1 LRDIDDIRNSLKQIG
16 NDEMWFKWIELF
28 GKHIQNSRDISKQF
42 KKELLNV
49 ILESI
54 IVDYNHDEKVHK
66 LQINFKIPVH
76 IINSNGEHTLSP
88 LILSVVPPKAGR
100 KSKDQNCTFPNYS
113 TVTKCFPTDIH
124 SNLMKSAGYSLKV
137 SVLVVSSNLWT
148 SPYSPAQFK
157 LYNIISKL
165 HDKDGWDFKQ
175 ISDWLIERNFKTPR
189 GKDFSHTHAWSIYK
203 KKNISIERFS
213 RDFEDTITDIHIDT
227 VDNIPDAING
237 V

>member
-1 LRDIDDIRNSLKQIG
+1 
-16 NDEMWFKWIELF
+16 
-28 GKHIQNSRDISKQF
+28 
-42 KKELLNV
+42 
-49 ILESI
+49 
-54 IVDYNHDEKVHK
+54 
-66 LQINFKIPVH
+66 
-76 IINSNGEHTLSP
+76 
-88 LILSVVPPKAGR
+88 
-100 KSKDQNCTFPNYS
+100 
-113 TVTKCFPTDIH
+113 
-124 SNLMKSAGYSLKV
+124 MKSAGYSLKV

-203 KKNISIERFS
+203 KKNIIIERFS